1 MYLTLGEL
9 GWTAIQRLLK
19 QVPGPLQLLA
29 PVAVDELGEVG
40 VPDVIDVGPPEEGDA
55 TLVRLQRV
63 HEDHQRQE
71 FTTDQNAV
79 VKGEGM
85 VRVVRVQ

>member
-1 MYLTLGEL
+1 MSLTLGEL

-55 TLVRLQRV
+55 ALVRL
-63 HEDHQRQE
+63 
-71 FTTDQNAV
+71 
-79 VKGEGM
+79 
-85 VRVVRVQ
+85 